1 MTRFII
7 AILIIAIPTISNAQM
22 DRARTWEWSIAALYQ
37 DSKNMGS
44 DQGSSLRVDGAGGL
58 GFNISYNFTSKFMV
72 GVDLDWLRPDYR
84 AELVNDEVFPIE
96 TTVIDHEFSQFNG
109 RIKGTFNFSDGPF
122 TPFVEGGFGWT
133 YFDSNVADG
142 PPITGCWWHPYWGY
156 ICENFYSTF
165 TETSFSYGAGL
176 GLRYQMR
183 GGTFIKGSYNVWDL
197 DSLGSA
203 DDSTLTGIK
212 LEFGWSF

>member
-1 MTRFII
+1 MYRLAI
-7 AILIIAIPTISNAQM
+7 AILIIAVPAISDAQN
-22 DRARTWEWSIAALYQ
+22 RARTWEWSIAALYQ
-37 DSKNMGS
+37 DSKNMGGEN
-44 DQGSSLRVDGAGGL
+44 GSSLRIDGAAGL
-58 GFNISYNFTSKFMV
+58 GFNISYNLTNKFAV

-84 AELVNDEVFPIE
+84 VELINDEVFPIE

-109 RIKGTFNFSDGPF
+109 RIKGTFNFSEGPL
-122 TPFVEGGFGWT
+122 TPYIEGGFGWS

-156 ICENFYSTF
+156 ICQNYYSTF

-176 GLRYQMR
+176 GLRYQMP
-183 GGTFIKGSYNVWDL
+183 GGTFVKGSYNVWDL

-203 DDSTLTGIK
+203 DDSTITGFK
-212 LEFGWSF
+212 VEFGWSF

>member
-1 MTRFII
+1 MQRFII
-7 AILIIAIPTISNAQM
+7 AILIIVIPAISNAQM

-44 DQGSSLRVDGAGGL
+44 DAGSSLRIDGAAGL
-58 GFNISYNFTSKFMV
+58 GFNISYNLTSKFMV

-96 TTVIDHEFSQFNG
+96 TIVIDHEFSQFNG
-109 RIKGTFNFSDGPF
+109 RIKGTFNFTDGPL

-176 GLRYQMR
+176 GLRYQMV

-197 DSLGSA
+197 DSVGSA
-203 DDSTLTGIK
+203 QDSTLTGIK
-212 LEFGWSF
+212 VEFGWSF

>member
-1 MTRFII
+1 MQRFII
-7 AILIIAIPTISNAQM
+7 AILIIAIPAISNAQM

-44 DQGSSLRVDGAGGL
+44 DAGSSLRIDGAAGL
-58 GFNISYNFTSKFMV
+58 GFNISYNLTSKFMV

-96 TTVIDHEFSQFNG
+96 TIVIDHEFSQFNG
-109 RIKGTFNFSDGPF
+109 RIKGTFNFTDGPL

-176 GLRYQMR
+176 GLRYQMV

-197 DSLGSA
+197 DSVGSA
-203 DDSTLTGIK
+203 QDSTLTGIK
-212 LEFGWSF
+212 VEFGWSF

>member
-1 MTRFII
+1 MYRLLI
-7 AILIIAIPTISNAQM
+7 AILIIAIPAISDAQN
-22 DRARTWEWSIAALYQ
+22 RARTWEWSIAGLYQ
-37 DSKNMGS
+37 DSKNMDGEN
-44 DQGSSLRVDGAGGL
+44 GSSLRIDGAGGL
-58 GFNISYNFTSKFMV
+58 GFNISYNLTNKFAV

-84 AELVNDEVFPIE
+84 AELVNDEGFPIE

-109 RIKGTFNFSDGPF
+109 RIKGTFNFSEGPL
-122 TPFVEGGFGWT
+122 TPYVEGGFGWS

-142 PPITGCWWHPYWGY
+142 PPLTGCYWHPYWGY
-156 ICENFYSTF
+156 ICNNYYSTF

-203 DDSTLTGIK
+203 DDSMITGFK
-212 LEFGWSF
+212 VEFGWGF

>member
-1 MTRFII
+1 MYRLLI
-7 AILIIAIPTISNAQM
+7 AILIIAIPAISDAQN
-22 DRARTWEWSIAALYQ
+22 RARTWEWSIAGLYQ
-37 DSKNMGS
+37 DSKNMSGEN
-44 DQGSSLRVDGAGGL
+44 GSSLRIDGAGGL
-58 GFNISYNFTSKFMV
+58 GFNISYNLTNKFAV

-84 AELVNDEVFPIE
+84 AELVEDAFPPQ

-109 RIKGTFNFSDGPF
+109 RIKGTFNFTEGPL
-122 TPFVEGGFGWT
+122 TPYVEGGFGWS

-142 PPITGCWWHPYWGY
+142 PPITGCYWHPYWGY
-156 ICENFYSTF
+156 ICNNYYSTF

-203 DDSTLTGIK
+203 DDSTITGFK
-212 LEFGWSF
+212 VEFGWGF